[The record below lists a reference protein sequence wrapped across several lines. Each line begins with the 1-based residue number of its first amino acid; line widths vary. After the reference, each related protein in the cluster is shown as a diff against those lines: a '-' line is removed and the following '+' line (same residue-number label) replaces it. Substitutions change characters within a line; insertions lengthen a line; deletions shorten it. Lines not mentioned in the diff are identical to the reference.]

1 MPAYLDFDTTNNFRK
16 FILSKTLK
24 PANGPIEFT
33 SSNYGV
39 QNLSDFANVAQ
50 PAIDANVP
58 NELTQTS
65 NVNVYKPTDFET
77 YTDLGNLP
85 RRANLQLYPYF
96 VSSDNTLVS
105 IMTNNNFS
113 TESELFKFAASYIK
127 DTTKK
132 GPVYA
137 RIAQNIEKT
146 TNGRNRLLDALNG
159 NTATALNLITGR
171 EPLVERNYSVT
182 VSPSNRSGV
191 PKNFLDA
198 ITAESS
204 PISIIPG
211 NYLTNPNDILSNNP
225 QNPLQLGTILNDA
238 TGVIASMIGINGKPK
253 ISPRPSDV
261 LINYMGDG
269 QKSILFDLIGR
280 SKYSPNYTVVSQIEN
295 TLFNTLNINNF
306 LQIPGTTYIGDDR
319 YDDVKYAM
327 GDFWDNQIRSPYYL
341 AKAFDDVT
349 ADIDHTGKEL
359 VWVSKNTK
367 NNTAGLS
374 YDTRNV
380 ISTGVTFRPDSL
392 LGKTQFILNTKPS
405 NNGEA
410 ASHVSQVIDQTSR
423 FFVDGGVKIS
433 KGSAVK
439 TLVDKNTNPVGAEFG
454 RVWTKAGTY
463 GTYTNTMRQGSN
475 VRKFDGSVLGGN
487 SRVWNLNYAPMSNG
501 QNDNGITGGSSFAN
515 STNIKDGQAKK
526 YMFSIENLAW
536 KTSTLAG
543 FTVQDLPI
551 CERGPNGGRVM
562 WFPPY
567 DLKVSEQNQARWES
581 NAFLGR
587 PEPIYT
593 YQNTERSGQ
602 LSFKVVVDHPSV
614 LNLLIR
620 EHFKNMD
627 DVTAEEHIN
636 AFFAGTEN
644 FDFYNLIQ
652 TYTVLDKTDIDT
664 LLQYL
669 NANKNPDSVAQNK
682 YLSVPVVKENKS
694 NTDTNATTSVSY
706 SGTFYFPNAVP
717 GTFGSSVTTTQDS
730 YSSVYSSY
738 SGVSSSYKTALQT
751 DLSIVST
758 GTTAANISDRN
769 SVFGTKTIDI
779 TKISDIV
786 NKKLSDVDTIF
797 SGLTNDYNKFIT
809 EIASL
814 KELIKINK
822 VKNGVFHVTTTCTP
836 AGETGANFYLGV
848 RRAYSIVYEFLKQ
861 ISSDGTVKGVKWK
874 NANDLKA
881 LTQTGTPTY
890 TTTYTFK
897 ELGYENNPDSITI
910 TWDTYGE
917 KTPTTTGCNVSFSH
931 TANGGDLNLHAPIA
945 ISCRQGELKLTYDK
959 LNDQSAPKPDG
970 SPTTLK
976 VTADD
981 TPPIKKPKPSLDTL
995 KRIVMKTLGEC
1006 YYFKKLEDT
1015 DPFVFDTITKKLK
1028 YFHPAFHS
1036 TTPEGLNSRL
1046 TFLLQCVRPGDT
1058 IPIKSSEDT
1067 QGINARNTTFGPPP
1081 ICVLRIGDFYHSKII
1096 IRDVNITYENA
1107 TWDLNP
1113 EGIGVQPMLADVTMQ
1128 ISFIGGQGLE
1138 KPVERLQNALSSNF
1152 FANTEMYDPRSENTA
1167 TSISG
1172 MTTAEF
1178 TQKFIDE
1185 MMKKPELQLAKD
1197 TQVPGTLTEGTTI
1210 GKTVGQTIDYA
1221 PLIDTLFKNTNIYAK
1236 TYKSVYDSLVKTF
1249 GFKIPTIVFSSNYR
1263 PLNGYDVLTTSS
1275 TSQTIGLLGLYNP
1288 SLDLSTLVSKVRDV
1302 LHDSV
1307 DNTNMLTDIFK
1318 VIDRDDQA
1326 ATDLENIF
1334 KPIIKNA
1341 LDTKM
1346 NSILSNKN
1354 LKDLE
1359 AKRNDII
1366 SNLDNLNYIQ
1376 KFSSGSTAYDAYITG
1391 TTYYEVAIDGFDAT
1405 NFYVNYAND
1414 VNYLGGLNNLFNTN
1428 LDTSIDWSNV
1438 STLTPQIILEI
1449 IPYILKDSINDM
1461 ITEFKKDGLSE
1472 VGNSNGTPYSEVLK
1486 INFNSNAPKEITDTK
1501 VTLVEPPVRS
1511 STSSISYNAA
1521 TPNLIDVTD
1530 PLGKKPILN
1539 ILFVDKNNGPTNSK
1553 LNYYKVKK

>member
-39 QNLSDFANVAQ
+39 QNLSDYANIAQ
-50 PAIDANVP
+50 PAIDANVS
-58 NELTQTS
+58 NELLQTS
-65 NVNVYKPTDFET
+65 KINIYKPTDFET
-77 YTDLGNLP
+77 YTNLGNLP
-85 RRANLQLYPYF
+85 RRANLQLYPHF

-105 IMTNNNFS
+105 ILTNNNFS

-127 DTTKK
+127 DTTQK
-132 GPVYA
+132 GPIYA
-137 RIAQNIEKT
+137 RIEQNLEKT
-146 TNGRNRLLDALNG
+146 TNGKNRLLDALNG
-159 NTATALNLITGR
+159 NTATALNLVTGR

-182 VSPSNRSGV
+182 VSPANRSGV
-191 PKNFLDA
+191 PKNFIEA
-198 ITAESS
+198 ITGNNS

-211 NYLTNPNDILSNNP
+211 NYLTEPSDIFNNNP

-238 TGVIASMIGINGKPK
+238 TGVVASMIGINGKPK

-261 LINYMGDG
+261 FINYMGDG
-269 QKSILFDLIGR
+269 QKSILFDLISH
-280 SKYSPNYTVVSQIEN
+280 SKYAPNYTVISQIEN

-327 GDFWDNQIRSPYYL
+327 GDFWDNQVRSPYYL
-341 AKAFDDVT
+341 AKAFDDVS

-374 YDTRNV
+374 YDTRNI

-463 GTYTNTMRQGSN
+463 GTYKNTMKQGSN
-475 VRKFDGSVLGGN
+475 ARKFDGSVLGGN

-526 YMFSIENLAW
+526 YMLSIENLAW

-543 FTVQDLPI
+543 FTVQDLPV

-581 NAFLGR
+581 NSFLGR

-614 LNLLIR
+614 LNLLVR

-627 DVTAEEHIN
+627 DATAEEHIN
-636 AFFAGTEN
+636 AFFAGTED
-644 FDFYNLIQ
+644 FDFYDLIQ

-669 NANKNPDSVAQNK
+669 NGNKNPDTVAQNK
-682 YLSVPVVKENKS
+682 YLSVPVVQENKS
-694 NTDTNATTSVSY
+694 NTETNKTTQVSY
-706 SGTFYFPNAVP
+706 KGTFYFPNAVP
-717 GTFGSSVTTTQDS
+717 GKFGTSLTTTQDS
-730 YSSVYSSY
+730 YSSVYATY
-738 SGVSSSYKTALQT
+738 SGVSISYKTALQT

-758 GTTAANISDRN
+758 GTTQANINDRN
-769 SVFGTKTIDI
+769 AVFGTKTIDI
-779 TKISDIV
+779 LKINDIV

-797 SGLTNDYNKFIT
+797 SGLTNDYTKFLT
-809 EIASL
+809 ETASL
-814 KELIKINK
+814 KDLIKINK

-836 AGETGANFYLGV
+836 AGETSANFYLGV

-861 ISSDGTVKGVKWK
+861 ISNDGTVKSVKWK
-874 NANDLKA
+874 TSTDLQS
-881 LTQTGTPTY
+881 LTKEGTPTY
-890 TTTYTFK
+890 STTYTFK
-897 ELGYENNPDSITI
+897 DLGYENNPESITI

-917 KTPTTTGCNVSFSH
+917 TTPSTTGCNVSFSN

-959 LNDQSAPKPDG
+959 VNDQPGPTPDG
-970 SPTTLK
+970 SPTVLK

-981 TPPIKKPKPSLDTL
+981 TPPIKKQKPGLDTL

-1015 DPFVFDTITKKLK
+1015 DPFVFETITKKLK

-1096 IRDVNITYENA
+1096 IRDVNITYENS

-1152 FANTEMYDPRSENTA
+1152 FANTEMYDPRSDNTA
-1167 TSISG
+1167 TSMSG
-1172 MTTAEF
+1172 VTTAEF
-1178 TQKFIDE
+1178 TQKFIDQ

-1197 TQVPGTLTEGTTI
+1197 TQVPGTLVEG
-1210 GKTVGQTIDYA
+1210 
-1221 PLIDTLFKNTNIYAK
+1221 
-1236 TYKSVYDSLVKTF
+1236 KTF
-1249 GFKIPTIVFSSNYR
+1249 GTRFTGTLDYSTLITNLFTNATTYINKYKGAYNEVVTKYGFKIADVFF
-1263 PLNGYDVLTTSS
+1263 
-1275 TSQTIGLLGLYNP
+1275 SQTYRTINALDVYNASQVSLLGLYP
-1288 SLDLSTLVSKVRDV
+1288 SGTDLTVYSRKLREIFSGTTTSVSLGV
-1302 LHDSV
+1302 
-1307 DNTNMLTDIFK
+1307 DIFGLFASNSETEGPVSIVEELLQISVGEVLTK
-1318 VIDRDDQA
+1318 QA
-1326 ATDLENIF
+1326 NSIVNLKSIKELETSQIALIENI
-1334 KPIIKNA
+1334 
-1341 LDTKM
+1341 DQ
-1346 NSILSNKN
+1346 
-1354 LKDLE
+1354 
-1359 AKRNDII
+1359 
-1366 SNLDNLNYIQ
+1366 LNYISQ
-1376 KFSSGSTAYDAYITG
+1376 YQHDAFITG
-1391 TTYYEVAIDGFDAT
+1391 TTYYQVALTGFNSVQFTAYYL
-1405 NFYVNYAND
+1405 NL
-1414 VNYLGGLNNLFNTN
+1414 VNYLISANTSFLTN
-1428 LDTSIDWSNV
+1428 LDNSINFTSDTEL
-1438 STLTPQIILEI
+1438 TLDDAKSV
-1449 IPYILKDSINDM
+1449 IPYMCIDEADIISITD
-1461 ITEFKKDGLSE
+1461 EFK
-1472 VGNSNGTPYSEVLK
+1472 NSGVLQHFNDENGTPYYQSLTIKFRESLPNK
-1486 INFNSNAPKEITDTK
+1486 ITDTK
-1501 VTLVEPPVRS
+1501 LSLTDLP
-1511 STSSISYNAA
+1511 TQA
-1521 TPNLIDVTD
+1521 TTAFIQYDDGGETIIDV
-1530 PLGKKPILN
+1530 LN
-1539 ILFVDKNNGPTNSK
+1539 TTEKTTLNKLFTNKNNGPESNK
-1553 LNYYKVKK
+1553 LNFYKIKK